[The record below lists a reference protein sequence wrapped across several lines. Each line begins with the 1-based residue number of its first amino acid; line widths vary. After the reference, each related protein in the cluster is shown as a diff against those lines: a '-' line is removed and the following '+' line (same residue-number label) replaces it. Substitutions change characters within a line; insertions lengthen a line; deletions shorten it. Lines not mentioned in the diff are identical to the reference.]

1 MSQVVKEVQINSSKS
16 SEQMDTGSTS
26 VASILEKIK
35 VIKST
40 YEEKQVSL

>member
-1 MSQVVKEVQINSSKS
+1 MSQIVKIIPSKS
-16 SEQMDTGSTS
+16 SEQMDSDGTS
-26 VASILEKIK
+26 VKNILEKIK